1 VCLLHGYDMNRLL
14 RHSFAMTL
22 LAGLFAPFGAATA
35 ADSPGTFHVFD
46 DAGIFSTDGKKQATK
61 KLEGQKFD
69 RGLHVTVDTYKEMPA
84 DWKKKFDAAT
94 DKAKVVKDWA
104 IAAAQAQR
112 AKGPFVLICMK
123 PGYTVV
129 IADEETVKRG
139 FTKSEEDE
147 VRKIFDTALRDAAK
161 LDPDKKTE
169 VRDAA
174 LLKATEYIIKS
185 LKGTKVP

>member
-1 VCLLHGYDMNRLL
+1 MTRLL
-14 RHSFAMTL
+14 RHSLAAAVLGGL
-22 LAGLFAPFGAATA
+22 LAPGAAVA
-35 ADSPGTFHVFD
+35 ADLPGTFHAFD

-69 RGLHVTVDTYKEMPA
+69 RGLHFTVETVKEMPSE
-84 DWKKKFDAAT
+84 WKKKYDAAT

-104 IAAAQAQR
+104 IASAQAQR
-112 AKGPFVLICMK
+112 AKGPYVLICMK

-129 IADEETVKRG
+129 IADEETAKRG
-139 FTKSEEDE
+139 LTRSDEDE
-147 VRKIFDTALRDAAK
+147 VRKIFDTAMRESARLE
-161 LDPDKKTE
+161 PDKRTE

-174 LLKATEYIIKS
+174 LLKATEYLITK